1 MNYIKEILRGVI
13 IGIANV
19 IPGVSGGTMAVSM
32 GIYDKIIFAVTNL
45 KKDFKN
51 SVKTLLP
58 YVIGVLIGI
67 IGLAFL
73 IEMLFDKYRVPT
85 VMAFL
90 GLILGGLP
98 PIVKKVENEKFKVTH
113 LISFAIF
120 VAIIVFP
127 TLLASTNNNVVE
139 ISFGIGSIV
148 LMLVLG
154 FISAGTMVVPGVSGS
169 MVLMMLGYYETII
182 QTINSF
188 IKSLTAF
195 DFGKVL
201 SSIQM
206 LIPFGIGVLAG
217 IFIVSKII
225 EVLLKKYPNTTY
237 WGIIGLVVA
246 SPVAILYPT
255 NFLEVG
261 IGTILISL
269 VTFVA
274 GFFTALKLSK

>member
-1 MNYIKEILRGVI
+1 MNYIKEILRGVV

-32 GIYDKIIFAVTNL
+32 GIYDKIIFAITNL

-58 YVIGVLIGI
+58 YIIGMLIGI
-67 IGLAFL
+67 VGLAFL
-73 IEMLFDKYRVPT
+73 IEMLFDKYKIPT

-127 TLLASTNNNVVE
+127 TLLASTNNTMVE
-139 ISFGIGSIV
+139 INFGIGSVV

-154 FISAGTMVVPGVSGS
+154 FVSAGTMVIPGVSGS

-188 IKSLTAF
+188 IKAVTSF
-195 DFGKVL
+195 DFGMVL
-201 SSIQM
+201 SSIQI
-206 LIPFGIGVLAG
+206 LIPFGIGVIIG
-217 IFIVSKII
+217 IFVVSKII
-225 EVLLKKYPNTTY
+225 EILLRKYPNTTY

-261 IGTILISL
+261 IGTILVSL
-269 VTFVA
+269 VTFAA